1 MTKILCIS
9 VAFKIEN
16 PFAVTHRR
24 SSGSAFRLVLKFSH
38 RCEKMADCDDE
49 HVNRIGDLPMNVIV
63 SILQRLPFQDLVK
76 TSVLARAWRYMW
88 SSTPRREFR
97 DDFFEKC
104 NHLGY
109 LETSAI
115 ITEALLLHTGPI
127 HVFAVIPP
135 PHYPIKLEC
144 LNKWILFLSRKGVKY
159 IGLASEQED
168 PY

>member
-1 MTKILCIS
+1 MVCNVVEHRCFYFYSGNHNIYH
-9 VAFKIEN
+9 V
-16 PFAVTHRR
+16 PFAWI
-24 SSGSAFRLVLKFSH
+24 SSLLLI

-109 LETSAI
+109 LETSGI
-115 ITEALLLHTGPI
+115 ITEALLLHTSPHTRLCCHPSSALSYQI
-127 HVFAVIPP
+127 RMPQQVDSVFV
-135 PHYPIKLEC
+135 EE
-144 LNKWILFLSRKGVKY
+144 RG
-159 IGLASEQED
+159 
-168 PY
+168 